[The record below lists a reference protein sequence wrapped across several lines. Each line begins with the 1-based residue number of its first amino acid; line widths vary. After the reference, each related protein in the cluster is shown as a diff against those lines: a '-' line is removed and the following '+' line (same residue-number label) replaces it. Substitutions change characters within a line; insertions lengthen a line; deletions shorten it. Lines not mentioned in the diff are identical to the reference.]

1 VTTTKRSAITVEQQ
15 FRWHR
20 TFEAALNE
28 MRRRNQGLC
37 HLTNLTFG
45 EVIQHFITGGDETC
59 FMASKDGSI
68 QVIGSVG
75 NRKTEK
81 RTSDS

>member
-1 VTTTKRSAITVEQQ
+1 VEQQ
-15 FRWHR
+15 FSWHH

-28 MRRRNQGLC
+28 MRQHNQGLC
-37 HLTNLTFG
+37 RLTNLTFG

-59 FMASKDGSI
+59 FMASEDGPI
-68 QVIGSVG
+68 RVIGSVG